1 MILFYLDSKAKAVI
15 QAILSPEKLAFLS
28 DKFINS
34 ANEETLLVL
43 LQLIESLILNFE
55 KKLKEKLKYEIVN
68 IIFLIC

>member
-1 MILFYLDSKAKAVI
+1 MI
-15 QAILSPEKLAFLS
+15 QAILAPEKLAFLS

-43 LQLIESLILNFE
+43 LQLIESLVLNFE

-68 IIFLIC
+68 IIFLIY